1 MAASVH
7 SLFQPGRNC
16 YRAARTRRAA
26 LLVDGEAYFR
36 AFAHAALR
44 ATESIVVVAWDFHSR
59 TRLHLN
65 EAGVPDL
72 LGDFLNFLVR
82 RNGRLRVF
90 ILAWDYPLVFGR
102 GREPPAGSDGGW
114 QPHHR
119 ISVHYDSSCPLGA
132 AHHQKIVVI
141 DGAVAFCGGMDL
153 TLGRWDATLHTSA
166 DPRRTNVGET
176 QPYGPVHDVMLAVDS
191 GAARALQSVASE
203 RWRQATGRALRVASA
218 DGDPWPASLVATFA
232 HVDVALARTAAANSH
247 EPAVTEVETLHLDL
261 IAAAKRLIYIE
272 NQYFTSRVLGDALAA
287 RLAEPQGPEVVVVS
301 RLASSGWL
309 EAPTMSALR
318 TVLIQKLRDADA
330 YGRFQAWYPDTP
342 GEPGYELHSKLM
354 IVDDEWLKVGSAN
367 FANRSMGLDTECDL
381 VLAARGDAATRA
393 AIACARNALLAEHL
407 GVARTD
413 LQNALSV
420 TGSLGGTIASLAT
433 DDGRSLRRFE
443 RLDEP
448 SPAVVALANG
458 VADPES
464 PLSMELITGFD
475 PAAAGTPKPLPARRV
490 APSPLVAGRIRNLL
504 GGTILGILI
513 GTLVATLY
521 TRQLAVGSRA
531 ALDVVW
537 LLVVT
542 FGAIAASRWVIRR
555 WRP

>member
-1 MAASVH
+1 MAADVP

-16 YRAARTRRAA
+16 YRAARARRAA
-26 LLVDGEAYFR
+26 LLVNGEAYFR

-44 ATESIVVVAWDFHSR
+44 ATESILVVAWDFHSQ
-59 TRLHLN
+59 TRLHLG

-82 RNGRLRVF
+82 RNRRLRVL

-114 QPHHR
+114 QPHRR

-153 TLGRWDATLHTSA
+153 TLSRWDTTLHRSA

-203 RWRQATGRALRVASA
+203 RWRQATGRGLPVASA
-218 DGDPWPASLVATFA
+218 DGDPWPASLPATFSD
-232 HVDVALARTAAANSH
+232 VDVALVRTAAANSH
-247 EPAVTEVETLHLDL
+247 EPAITEVETLHLDL
-261 IAAAKRLIYIE
+261 IAAAKRSIYIE

-287 RLAEPQGPEVVVVS
+287 RLAEPEGPEVVVVL
-301 RLASSGWL
+301 RLTSSGWL

-318 TVLIQKLRDADA
+318 TILIRKLRDADA
-330 YGRFQAWYPDTP
+330 YGRFHAWYPDTP
-342 GEPGYELHSKLM
+342 GERGCDLHSKLM
-354 IVDDEWLKVGSAN
+354 IVDDEWLRVGSAN

-381 VLAARGDAATRA
+381 VLEARGDASTRA
-393 AIACARNALLAEHL
+393 AIACVRNALLAEHL

-420 TGSLGGTIASLAT
+420 TGSLGATIASFART
-433 DDGRSLRRFE
+433 DGRSLRRFE
-443 RLDEP
+443 HLDEP

-458 VADPES
+458 VADPER
-464 PLSMELITGFD
+464 PLLMELITGFD
-475 PAAAGTPKPLPARRV
+475 PAAGAARPTAARHAAPAP
-490 APSPLVAGRIRNLL
+490 AVAGRISNLL
-504 GGTILGILI
+504 GGTVLGILI
-513 GTLVATLY
+513 GTLVATLFA
-521 TRQLAVGSRA
+521 RQLALGSRA

-542 FGAIAASRWVIRR
+542 FGAIAASRWVMRR
-555 WRP
+555 RRP